1 MKKTENKK
9 TNLEIYLVG
18 GYILRLFLQPEA
30 QKELTCPQVRP
41 LMVSSFSDRFAID
54 FSIS

>member
-30 QKELTCPQVRP
+30 QKELTCPQVR
-41 LMVSSFSDRFAID
+41 LWSLHFQID
-54 FSIS
+54 LQ